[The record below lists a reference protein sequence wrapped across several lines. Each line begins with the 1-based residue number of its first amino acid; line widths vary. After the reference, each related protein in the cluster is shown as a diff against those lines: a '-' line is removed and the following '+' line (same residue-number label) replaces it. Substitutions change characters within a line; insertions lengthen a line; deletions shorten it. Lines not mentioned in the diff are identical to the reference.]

1 MPDTSSES
9 RSLLAPL
16 LSEAVRRGASDLHI
30 VVGLPPILRIDGEI
44 IPMQQDALSESDT
57 KALVYST
64 LNQEQIARFE
74 SEWKLCFSRFY
85 PDIGHFRITVYYQR
99 GNTEAAIRICPPAVR
114 SISELG
120 LPEVVADIARK
131 QYGLVLITGPTG
143 VGKTTTLNAMVDLIN
158 RERRCKIIMVED
170 PVEYRQTHRKS
181 IVVQQQ
187 IGSDAHSFAEALVH
201 ILRQDP
207 DVIAI
212 GEMRDLET
220 ISIALT
226 AAETGH
232 LVLATL
238 HTPDAPGTLDRI
250 IDVYPPQ
257 QQPQIVTQL
266 AATLQA
272 VISQQLIPRVDQPG
286 RVLATEI
293 LIGTLA
299 VRNIIR
305 DRKAHLLYNIIQTS
319 ADVGM
324 RLMDES
330 LKELYE
336 AGIITYE
343 QALMRAHHPEYLR
356 GEDFTPTGAPEEERR
371 SAPRKN
377 MPLR

>member
-1 MPDTSSES
+1 MSDTSAPG

-16 LSEAVRRGASDLHI
+16 LEEATRRSASDLHI
-30 VVGLPPILRIDGEI
+30 IVGLPPILRIDGEI
-44 IPMQQDALSESDT
+44 IPLQHEALSETDT
-57 KALVYST
+57 KTLVYST
-64 LNQEQIARFE
+64 LTQSQMAHFE
-74 SEWKLCFSRFY
+74 EDWRLCFSRYY
-85 PDIGHFRITVYYQR
+85 PDIGHFRITIYYHK
-99 GNTEAAIRICPPAVR
+99 GNVEAAIRVCPPAVR
-114 SISELG
+114 NLSELG
-120 LPEVVADIARK
+120 VPDVVADMIRK
-131 QYGLVLITGPTG
+131 PDGLVLVTGPTG
-143 VGKTTTLNAMVDLIN
+143 QGKTTTLNAMVDLIN

-181 IVVQQQ
+181 IVVQQE
-187 IGSDAHSFAEALVH
+187 IGSDAKSFQDALVH

-207 DVIAI
+207 DVIGI

-238 HTPDAPGTLDRI
+238 HTPDAAGTIDRI
-250 IDVYPPQ
+250 VDVYPAE
-257 QQPQIVTQL
+257 QQPQIIAQL
-266 AATLQA
+266 AATLEA

-299 VRNIIR
+299 VRNVIR
-305 DRKAHLLYNIIQTS
+305 DRKTHLLYNIIQTS

-324 RLMDES
+324 RLMDDS
-330 LKELYE
+330 LKDLYQ

-343 QALMRAHHPEYLR
+343 QAMMRARNPEYIR
-356 GEDFTPTGAPEEERR
+356 GGYDEPQPESVERR
-371 SAPRKN
+371 PPSARRNSHPR
-377 MPLR
+377 

>member
-1 MPDTSSES
+1 MSEQTSQY
-9 RSLLAPL
+9 RTLLTPL
-16 LSEAVRRGASDLHI
+16 LQEAVRRGASDLHI

-44 IPMQQDALSESDT
+44 LPMQHEALSESDT
-57 KALVYST
+57 KAMVYST
-64 LNQEQIARFE
+64 LNPDQIARFE
-74 SEWKLCFSRFY
+74 SDWKLCFSRY
-85 PDIGHFRITVYYQR
+85 YADIGHFRITVYYQK

-114 SISELG
+114 SLSELG
-120 LPEVVADIARK
+120 LPDVAADIARK
-131 QYGLVLITGPTG
+131 QNGLVLITGPTG
-143 VGKTTTLNAMVDLIN
+143 EGKTTTLNAMVDLIN

-187 IGSDAHSFAEALVH
+187 IGSDAHSFGEALVH

-238 HTPDAPGTLDRI
+238 HTPDAPGTIDRI

-272 VISQQLIPRVDQPG
+272 VISQQLIPRVDQSG
-286 RVLATEI
+286 RILATEI

-299 VRNIIR
+299 VRNVIR
-305 DRKAHLLYNIIQTS
+305 ERKAHLLYNVIQTS

-343 QALMRAHHPEYLR
+343 QATLRARNPDYLR
-356 GEDFTPTGAPEEERR
+356 GESSTPNGMSEEKAGP
-371 SAPRKN
+371 APRRN
-377 MPLR
+377 VPPR